1 MEEGML
7 RVTVP
12 ANSGPGQQLLVPSPD
27 GGMISA
33 IVPDG
38 LGPGSVFL
46 IQPPPAVVVQGVSVN
61 SSMTSGVAGKDRQHL
76 QSQQKQQ
83 QQKQQEA
90 RMLLHQKGL
99 VKIKI
104 PRGLKGGDQFRVRIA
119 DGRTVTVV
127 VPRGKVSGEEFQLK
141 VPNKK
146 QNWHDNPL
154 AVLPM
159 TIGPFLG

>member
-1 MEEGML
+1 
-7 RVTVP
+7 
-12 ANSGPGQQLLVPSPD
+12 
-27 GGMISA
+27 MISA

-46 IQPPPAVVVQGVSVN
+46 VQPPPAIVVQGVSVN
-61 SSMTSGVAGKDRQHL
+61 SSVSSGVVGNDQQRL
-76 QSQQKQQ
+76 QSQQ

-90 RMLLHQKGL
+90 RILLHQKGL

-104 PRGLKGGDQFRVRIA
+104 PLGLKGGDQFRVRIA
-119 DGRTVTVV
+119 DGRTVTAV
-127 VPRGKVSGEEFQLK
+127 VPRGKVSGEEFHLK

-146 QNWHDNPL
+146 QNWHDNPF